1 MSNRTAVTFLI
12 NSLGSGGA
20 EGVCVNLANGLTKQ
34 GFHVTLLVLHLYNA
48 VRQHE
53 LNPSVE
59 LVVLNKRHA
68 RTALF
73 SLWRF
78 ISRRRPSKMLVF
90 NHQLAILLVIIRFFF
105 RINFII
111 IARNITNLSGVRK
124 KEKSFWHKNI
134 VHGLTYFL
142 YKKVNTVI
150 AQSHGM
156 KSDLILNYGLS
167 NSDVVVIH
175 NPIAESIALFLQ
187 NNKKLYAKRN
197 FLLCIGRL
205 EKTKAFHYAIDAFAE
220 ICRDYPDL
228 RLKFLGD
235 GSLTGQLRQQAERLG
250 IDGRIDFEGYQQD
263 VIPYYIHANLT
274 ILTSLYEGFPNVL
287 VESIALGTPVVAFDC
302 QSGPAEIIQD
312 GINGYLVRYQD
323 TTHLVVCLRKAL
335 VRRWDPVV
343 VRSTAERFSASKI
356 LAEYASILS

>member
-1 MSNRTAVTFLI
+1 MNKEITFLI
-12 NSLGSGGA
+12 NSLGGGGA
-20 EGVCVNLANGLTKQ
+20 EGVCINLANGLVDR
-34 GFHVTLLVLHLYNA
+34 GFHVILLVLHLNNA

-59 LVVLNKRHA
+59 LVVLNKHHVRA
-68 RTALF
+68 ALVP
-73 SLWRF
+73 LWQF
-78 ISRRRPSKMLVF
+78 ISRRRLSKILVF
-90 NHQLAILLVIIRFFF
+90 NHQLAVLLVIIRFFF
-105 RINFII
+105 RMNFII
-111 IARNITNLSGVRK
+111 IARNISTLSEKRK
-124 KEKSFWHKNI
+124 NEKSFWHKNI
-134 VHGLTYFL
+134 VHSLTYFL

-167 NSDVVVIH
+167 NTDVVVIH
-175 NPIAESIALFLQ
+175 NPIAEPIALFLR
-187 NNKKLYAKRN
+187 NNKELYAKKN
-197 FLLCIGRL
+197 YLLCIGHL
-205 EKTKAFHYAIDAFAE
+205 EKVKAFHYAIDAFAE
-220 ICRDYPDL
+220 IYRDYPDL

-235 GSLTGQLRQQAERLG
+235 GSLKAQLRQQAEKLG
-250 IDGRIDFEGYQQD
+250 IDERIDFEGYQHD

-323 TTHLVVCLRKAL
+323 TAHLAACLRTAL
-335 VRRWDPVV
+335 DRQWDPVA
-343 VRSTAERFSASKI
+343 VRSTAEQFSVSKV
-356 LAEYASILS
+356 LDEYVTILS